1 MTMFRIGQSRDIHRL
16 INDGKPLI
24 IAGIKIPFE
33 KGLEAHSDGDVVLH
47 AVTEA
52 LFGAL
57 ALGDLGTFFPDNDDK
72 YKNYD
77 SSLFV
82 SQAMKLVKEYGYI
95 INNIDITIVLEKPK
109 LSPYIL
115 EMRKQVAKLLETNI
129 NNVSIKAQTNEK
141 MDMLG
146 KNEAIEASAIVLL
159 KKAL

>member
-1 MTMFRIGQSRDIHRL
+1 MFRIGQSRDIHRL
-16 INDGKPLI
+16 IDDGKPLI

-82 SQAMKLVKEYGYI
+82 LQAMELVKKYGYI

-109 LSPYIL
+109 LSQYIL

-159 KKAL
+159 KKVL

>member
-1 MTMFRIGQSRDIHRL
+1 MFRIGQSRDIHRL
-16 INDGKPLI
+16 IGGGKPLI
-24 IAGIKIPFE
+24 IAGIKVPFE

-57 ALGDLGTFFPDNDDK
+57 ALGDLGTFFPDSDDK
-72 YKNYD
+72 YKDYD

-82 SQAMKLVKEYGYI
+82 SQAMRLVKENGYI

-115 EMRKQVAKLLETNI
+115 EMRKQVAKLLETNV

-146 KNEAIEASAIVLL
+146 RNEAIEAGAIVLL
-159 KKAL
+159 KKVL

>member
-1 MTMFRIGQSRDIHRL
+1 MFRIGQSRDIHGL
-16 INDGKPLI
+16 IDDGKPLI

-82 SQAMKLVKEYGYI
+82 LQAMKLVKKYGYI

-159 KKAL
+159 KKVL

>member
-1 MTMFRIGQSRDIHRL
+1 MFRIGQSRDIHRL